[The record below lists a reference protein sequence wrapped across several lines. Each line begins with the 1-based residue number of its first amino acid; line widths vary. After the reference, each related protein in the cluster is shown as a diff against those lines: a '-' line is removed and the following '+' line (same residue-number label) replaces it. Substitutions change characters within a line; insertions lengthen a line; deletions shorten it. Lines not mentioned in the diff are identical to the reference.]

1 MTEDTLLPFDLP
13 AASRKKVT
21 ADFAGG
27 LISSD
32 GGLVLLRA
40 AERRLGLAEAL
51 AGCIREW
58 RDPERVVHTLP
69 AMLRFRMFA
78 IACGYEDADDC
89 DALRDDPLFKLA
101 VGRAPESGRDLCSQ
115 PTMSRL
121 ENAPSRVEVA
131 RMTAALVD
139 VFCRSFDA
147 PPAAI
152 TLDIDDTCDPVHG
165 RQQLS
170 LFNAHYDT
178 RCFLPVHVYHVES
191 GKPVAVLLR
200 PGKTPSGAEIRTLLK
215 HLVRRIRRHWPRTR
229 LTFRG
234 DSHYGRA
241 EAMAWC
247 EDNGVDYIFGLAGN
261 SVLHGLAYEV
271 ADDLKVCRAE
281 AGADRMRGFAAFP
294 YAARWGMFSKP
305 MQSSPRSSR
314 TVRSP
319 LTPISLRTQASGRR
333 ERSRAVLTPLRSSFR
348 VNCLPIPQ
356 TSPTWV
362 SSSALSCHGEPV
374 RSRTPSVLAE
384 VFASLLA
391 ILASVLVSAMPMP
404 TGKPVHW
411 RTVLLTPRQKSAT
424 SSASPVRSRKHSSM
438 EYFSVAGASSARA
451 SITRLLMSV

>member
-13 AASRKKVT
+13 AVKRKKVT
-21 ADFAGG
+21 ADFGGG

-32 GGLVLLRA
+32 GGLVLLRG
-40 AERRLGLAEAL
+40 AECRLGLSETL

-58 RDPERVVHTLP
+58 RDPERVVHVLP
-69 AMLRFRMFA
+69 GMLRFRMFA

-89 DALRDDPLFKLA
+89 DALRGDPLFKLA

-121 ENAPSRVEVA
+121 ENAPSRIEVA

-139 VFCRSFDA
+139 IFCRSFPA
-147 PPAAI
+147 PPTAI

-200 PGKTPSGAEIRTLLK
+200 PGKTPSGVEVRTLLK

-234 DSHYGRA
+234 DSHYGRT

-247 EDNGVDYIFGLAGN
+247 EENGVDYIFGLAGN
-261 SVLHGLAYEV
+261 PVLHRFAYGV
-271 ADDLKVCRAE
+271 ADDLKVRRAE
-281 AGADRMRGFAAFP
+281 ARRRKDAELRRLRLRRRFVE
-294 YAARWGMFSKP
+294 
-305 MQSSPRSSR
+305 PR
-314 TVRSP
+314 
-319 LTPISLRTQASGRR
+319 TPGRR
-333 ERSRAVLTPLRSSFR
+333 PAGGHRARLRRPLHRHLAR
-348 VNCLPIPQ
+348 
-356 TSPTWV
+356 
-362 SSSALSCHGEPV
+362 
-374 RSRTPSVLAE
+374 RRRRPSL
-384 VFASLLA
+384 
-391 ILASVLVSAMPMP
+391 
-404 TGKPVHW
+404 
-411 RTVLLTPRQKSAT
+411 
-424 SSASPVRSRKHSSM
+424 
-438 EYFSVAGASSARA
+438 
-451 SITRLLMSV
+451 

>member
-139 VFCRSFDA
+139 VFCRSFPGPAGGDHA
-147 PPAAI
+147 GHRRHLRPGARPPAA
-152 TLDIDDTCDPVHG
+152 
-165 RQQLS
+165 
-170 LFNAHYDT
+170 
-178 RCFLPVHVYHVES
+178 
-191 GKPVAVLLR
+191 VAVQRPLR
-200 PGKTPSGAEIRTLLK
+200 HP
-215 HLVRRIRRHWPRTR
+215 
-229 LTFRG
+229 
-234 DSHYGRA
+234 
-241 EAMAWC
+241 
-247 EDNGVDYIFGLAGN
+247 
-261 SVLHGLAYEV
+261 VLS
-271 ADDLKVCRAE
+271 
-281 AGADRMRGFAAFP
+281 AGACSTMSRAASRWRFSCAP
-294 YAARWGMFSKP
+294 ARRRRA
-305 MQSSPRSSR
+305 PRSA
-314 TVRSP
+314 P
-319 LTPISLRTQASGRR
+319 
-333 ERSRAVLTPLRSSFR
+333 
-348 VNCLPIPQ
+348 C
-356 TSPTWV
+356 
-362 SSSALSCHGEPV
+362 
-374 RSRTPSVLAE
+374 
-384 VFASLLA
+384 
-391 ILASVLVSAMPMP
+391 
-404 TGKPVHW
+404 
-411 RTVLLTPRQKSAT
+411 
-424 SSASPVRSRKHSSM
+424 
-438 EYFSVAGASSARA
+438 
-451 SITRLLMSV
+451 